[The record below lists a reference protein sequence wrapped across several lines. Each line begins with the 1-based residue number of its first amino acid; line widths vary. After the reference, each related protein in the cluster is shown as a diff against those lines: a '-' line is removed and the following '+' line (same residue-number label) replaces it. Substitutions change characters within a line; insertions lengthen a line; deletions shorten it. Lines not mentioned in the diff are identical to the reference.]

1 MRESMVFYKSFLA
14 SIRLLPKKYQLQFYN
29 ALFDYGFDGV
39 VPENL
44 PGGAAALFNALKPQI
59 DANNRKFE
67 NGKKGGRPK
76 GNQDK
81 TKPKPND
88 NQSITKPKPN
98 EYVNGYVN
106 GDGNGSGSQANA
118 SASPPEEK
126 LYFFADID

>member
-76 GNQDK
+76 GNQGK

-98 EYVNGYVN
+98 EYVNEYVN
-106 GDGNGSGSQANA
+106 GNGDGSGSQANA
-118 SASPPEEK
+118 SVSPPEEK